1 MNPINNRKLKKYI
14 ITLLSTIKKSKNQIC
29 TS

>member
-14 ITLLSTIKKSKNQIC
+14 ITLLFTIKKIKESNMY
-29 TS
+29 